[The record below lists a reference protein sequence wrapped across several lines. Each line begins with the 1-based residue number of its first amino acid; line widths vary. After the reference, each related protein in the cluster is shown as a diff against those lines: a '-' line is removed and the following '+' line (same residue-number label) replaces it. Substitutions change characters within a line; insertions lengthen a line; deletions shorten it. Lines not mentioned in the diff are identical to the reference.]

1 MNGSRYQHNVTLPFC
16 RILSVFAC
24 TIALIIPCAAA
35 EVQELSIDNDGRV
48 IAVTRYAAEGVNAR
62 PAVLVLHG
70 SGGIEVNP
78 EAYARH
84 ARALAEN
91 GIDAY
96 LVRYFGAGSNSRCY
110 CWDVWAQAVADVTTI
125 ILRRPE
131 ASGRIGLLGFSL
143 GGAVAL
149 VGARDPRVGALV
161 VFYGFI
167 PNDAQRAR
175 IDHLPPLLVL
185 HGAADENV
193 RLSSGM
199 ELVTLARQGG
209 GRAEL
214 VVYPG
219 EAHGHSTWREPAA
232 SDAINRTI
240 AFFRAELVGR

>member
-1 MNGSRYQHNVTLPFC
+1 M
-16 RILSVFAC
+16 FAC
-24 TIALIIPCAAA
+24 TIAFIVSCAAA
-35 EVQELSIDNDGRV
+35 EVQELSIENSTS
-48 IAVTRYAAEGVNAR
+48 ATATRYAAESANPR

-96 LVRYFGAGSNSRCY
+96 LVRYFGPGSNSHCY
-110 CWDVWAQAVADVTTI
+110 CWDVWAQTVADVTTA

-131 ASGRIGLLGFSL
+131 TSGRIGLLGFSL
-143 GGAVAL
+143 GGAVA
-149 VGARDPRVGALV
+149 VSSTRDPRVGALV

-167 PNDAQRAR
+167 ANDEQRAR
-175 IDHLPPLLVL
+175 IDRLPPLLVL
-185 HGAADENV
+185 HGAADESV

-199 ELVTLARQGG
+199 ELVTLARERGG
-209 GRAEL
+209 HADL

-232 SDAINRTI
+232 TDAINRMI
-240 AFFRAELVGR
+240 AFFRAELLGR